1 MIRFILADLRLHAI
15 GALVVVLLIG
25 SATAL
30 GMAVRIEERALRLG
44 SARAADRFDL
54 VVGAAGSQNPARP
67 LVGLPPARA
76 SHPPERPGA
85 ERSSP
90 RIRASPS
97 PPRYAFG
104 NSFLGYPLVGPTGP
118 NSS

>member
-44 SARAADRFDL
+44 SAHAADRSTL
-54 VVGAAGSQNPARP
+54 LSAPPAARP
-67 LVGLPPARA
+67 SSSSRR
-76 SHPPERPGA
+76 SS
-85 ERSSP
+85 SSP
-90 RIRASPS
+90 RPLPS
-97 PPRYAFG
+97 
-104 NSFLGYPLVGPTGP
+104 
-118 NSS
+118 